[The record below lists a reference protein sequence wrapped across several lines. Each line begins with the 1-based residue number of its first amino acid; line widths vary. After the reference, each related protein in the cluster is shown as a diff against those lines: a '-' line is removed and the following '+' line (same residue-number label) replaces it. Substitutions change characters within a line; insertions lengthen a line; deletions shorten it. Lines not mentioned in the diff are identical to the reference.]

1 MKRFVARANIARFL
15 NLLERETDPEERRV
29 IEDLLAAEEQKL
41 REANSEVPA
50 EAPKQLR
57 DAAE

>member
-15 NLLERETDPEERRV
+15 NLLERETDPKERRI

-41 REANSEVPA
+41 REAISEA
-50 EAPKQLR
+50 LEEAPKQMR

>member
-15 NLLERETDPEERRV
+15 NLLERETDPKERRI

-41 REANSEVPA
+41 REAISAALE
-50 EAPKQLR
+50 EAPKQMR

>member
-15 NLLERETDPEERRV
+15 NLLERETDPKERRV
-29 IEDLLAAEEQKL
+29 IQDLLAAEEQKL
-41 REANSEVPA
+41 REANSEVMV

>member
-15 NLLERETDPEERRV
+15 NLLERETDPKERRI

-41 REANSEVPA
+41 QEAISEALV
-50 EAPKQLR
+50 EAPAQLR

>member
-15 NLLERETDPEERRV
+15 NLLERETDPKERR
-29 IEDLLAAEEQKL
+29 IIKDLLVAEEQKL
-41 REANSEVPA
+41 REANSEVLV